1 MLLLLADPSGQSLL
15 AAQQLGSAV
24 GCGTS
29 SGNSGNSNN
38 QLGLL
43 EGLFGK

>member
-24 GCGTS
+24 GCGT
-29 SGNSGNSNN
+29 GSGNSNN
-38 QLGLL
+38 QLDLL
-43 EGLFGK
+43 QGLFGK